1 MGLGVRILLERSEGE
16 MPTTTDYVSSVSMLP
31 TLEFLELVAKKQW
44 DSDVSYGLG
53 ISTIVPMFHSTTN
66 SEWLCLNTEAE
77 FLEAPIGT
85 ISIKSPFGY
94 TRPESSPVY
103 VSFNDSVKIDKNK
116 VNKAKSLFLF
126 RIGEEQN
133 EIITVSNYDKKDQN
147 VTTAPPLDCFSREC
161 MTWFS
166 SDVDWFTGFGVSSQS
181 LASFVVNDDGII
193 LSKSSDILSG
203 VISESV
209 KTVDYTNIQVLNT
222 VSELTPWVS
231 IQLSTGVQL
240 TGDNEANILFLYSVD
255 KDGDSLVSF
264 AYGYTAPISTIG
276 YNMMITDISFNSED
290 IITL

>member
-1 MGLGVRILLERSEGE
+1 